1 MLKYYS
7 LILILFFSFIVS
19 AQETQKNDLKIEPIQ
34 GATPWTSLDLNNR
47 PGKFHFAIVTDRT
60 GGHRPGIFMDAV
72 HKLNLLQPEFVM
84 SVGDLIEGYT
94 TDIDELTHQWDE
106 FDGFINELDMPFFY
120 IPGNHDITNQ
130 VMEDLW
136 KKRLGPT
143 YYHFVYKDVLFLA
156 LNSEDQKRGAGKG
169 TISDAQFEYVKK
181 VLSENTD
188 VKWTLLFMHQP
199 LWNQED
205 TKRWEEVE
213 QLLKNR
219 KHTVYTGHE
228 HRYVKYHRNNGN
240 YYVLATTG
248 GASGLRGPKMGE
260 FDHVVWITMTD
271 DGPIMANIHLD
282 GIYDDAVFTDKMRA
296 HVERMATNNP
306 FQITPLYIDDNMF
319 EEGELEIKI
328 TNDENI
334 PMRVVFEEHSSM
346 DLIGVLDKKEVIVP
360 PNFVEKV
367 NLTLSKRFKSFN
379 EPIQLD
385 AEVFFTP
392 LDVPTGIS
400 YPYRFN
406 LKPLPKYPL
415 KRTSQKMKIDGKAKD
430 WTEFPFSYKGDT
442 EETQVSFNLLYDEKY
457 LYFGAKVK
465 DDTVVSYGNGAV
477 WVQDNVGISI
487 SALPLSKSAMSEG
500 RNWYKD
506 EYTQLASPEN
516 DMVKSVYYRHFIKNN
531 TMVCKQTENGF
542 FAEMKLPI
550 SYIEEKQGKNWKTIR
565 VEVVIDD
572 KDGKEVKRYY
582 WQPTWM
588 NKEINVIGSG
598 MFFKK

>member
-1 MLKYYS
+1 MKRLFTIII
-7 LILILFFSFIVS
+7 ILTTLVFK
-19 AQETQKNDLKIEPIQ
+19 AQETSNTAFKIDTINGPS
-34 GATPWTSLDLNNR
+34 PWTSLDLNNA

-72 HKLNLLQPEFVM
+72 KKLNLLQPEFVM

-94 TDIDELTHQWDE
+94 TDIDELTYQWNE
-106 FDGFINELDMPFFY
+106 FDGFVEALDMPFFY

-169 TISDAQFEYVKK
+169 TISDAQFDYVKK
-181 VLSENTD
+181 VLSENKV

-199 LWNQED
+199 LWNQQD
-205 TKRWEEVE
+205 TKRWEEIE
-213 QLLKNR
+213 TLLKNR

-240 YYVLATTG
+240 YYILATTG

-271 DGPIMANIHLD
+271 DGPIMANLHLD
-282 GIYDDAVFTDKMRA
+282 GIYDDAVFTDKMRV

-306 FQITPLYIDDNMF
+306 FQITPLYIDDNEF
-319 EEGELEIKI
+319 EAGEIEIKI

-334 PMRVVFEEHSSM
+334 PMRVVFNEKSSM
-346 DLIGVLDKKEVIVP
+346 DLVGVLDKKEVIVP

-367 NLTLSKRFKSFN
+367 QLILSKRYKSFE

-392 LDVPTGIS
+392 DDVPAGIS

-415 KRTSQKMKIDGKAKD
+415 KRTTQKMKIDGKAKD
-430 WTEFPFSYKGDT
+430 WTEFPFSYKVDT
-442 EETQVSFNLLYDEKY
+442 DETQVAFNLLYDDKY
-457 LYFGAKVK
+457 LYFGAKVQ
-465 DDTVVSYGNGAV
+465 DDEINTYGNGAV
-477 WVQDNVGISI
+477 WTQDNVGISI
-487 SALPLSKSAMSEG
+487 SALPLSKSAMSSG
-500 RNWYKD
+500 RHWYAK
-506 EYTQLASPEN
+506 EYTQLVSPEN
-516 DMVKSVYYRHFIKNN
+516 EQVKSVHYRSFLKDN
-531 TMVCKQTENGF
+531 TMKCKQTEYGF

-550 SYIEEKQGKNWKTIR
+550 SYIEEKQGENWKTLR

-572 KDGKEVKRYY
+572 KDGKEIKRYY

-588 NKEINVIGSG
+588 NKEINVVGSG
-598 MFFKK
+598 MFFRE